1 MVAASRELLTWPAAP
16 SSALP
21 DTKDSMDFMLGRKR
35 VVLASNR
42 GPVRYSISGTG
53 ELVSERGQGG
63 LVTALSSVMRHA
75 RVAWVASSMSDG
87 DREASR
93 RLDTRPDLRAVDED
107 LRLRLVNVAPAVYR
121 RHYEVFSN
129 PVLWLLQ
136 HSLGDELIERPS
148 SSIKE
153 AWRWGYLPVN
163 RAMARSIVDE
173 LNEADT
179 LPCVFIHD
187 YHLYLA
193 GHYVRQLAPHAF
205 LQHFTH
211 IPWPA
216 PGEGVRLLG
225 SIWRQILHCL
235 LANDIVGFQTPR
247 DVRNFLDD
255 CGSCLPGARVDGSAS
270 AASYLGRRVEVR
282 SYPIS
287 VDAGAIKEQ
296 AKSPE
301 FAAYRSKLM
310 SVCGEFTIVK
320 VERVDPTKNT
330 VLSMEAFR
338 QMLMSH
344 PDLIGRVTML
354 AFLVPSRTSI
364 PEYRLFKQKLL
375 DQVNSINRQFGRP
388 GCLPIQVFYEDN
400 YVQALAGM
408 SLYDVLLVNPVAD
421 GMNLVAK
428 EGPLVNRKDGVL
440 VLSETAGAY
449 DQLRLGALSV
459 SHGDLKGTAETLYRA
474 LYMPRV
480 ERQRRAAFLRS
491 SIERD
496 DLTHWLRR
504 QFHDVF
510 SLSGGLR
517 RIGQDAALTC

>member
-1 MVAASRELLTWPAAP
+1 MVTTARELLTWPVSPA
-16 SSALP
+16 SALP
-21 DTKDSMDFMLGRKR
+21 DMEDSLKLMLGRRR

-42 GPVRYSISGTG
+42 GPVQYSVNGKG

-63 LVTALSSVMRHA
+63 LVTALSAVTRHA

-93 RLDTRPDLRAVDED
+93 RLDTRPGLRAVDEN
-107 LRLRLVNVAPAVYR
+107 LRLRLVNVAPSVYR

-148 SSIKE
+148 SSIRE
-153 AWRWGYLPVN
+153 AWRCGYLPVN
-163 RAMARSIVDE
+163 RALARAIVDE

-216 PGEGVRLLG
+216 PGDGLRLLG
-225 SIWRQILHCL
+225 SIWREILHCL
-235 LANDIVGFQTPR
+235 LANDIVGFQTQR

-255 CGSCLPGARVDGSAS
+255 CSFSLPGVRVDRSAS
-270 AASYLGRRVEVR
+270 TASYLGRRVEVR

-287 VDAGAIKEQ
+287 VDVGAIQEQ
-296 AKSPE
+296 ARSPE

-310 SVCGEFTIVK
+310 SGCGEFTIVK

-338 QMLMSH
+338 Q
-344 PDLIGRVTML
+344 
-354 AFLVPSRTSI
+354 
-364 PEYRLFKQKLL
+364 
-375 DQVNSINRQFGRP
+375 
-388 GCLPIQVFYEDN
+388 
-400 YVQALAGM
+400 
-408 SLYDVLLVNPVAD
+408 
-421 GMNLVAK
+421 
-428 EGPLVNRKDGVL
+428 
-440 VLSETAGAY
+440 
-449 DQLRLGALSV
+449 
-459 SHGDLKGTAETLYRA
+459 
-474 LYMPRV
+474 
-480 ERQRRAAFLRS
+480 
-491 SIERD
+491 
-496 DLTHWLRR
+496 
-504 QFHDVF
+504 
-510 SLSGGLR
+510 
-517 RIGQDAALTC
+517 